1 MGGIILVASLII
13 WMLSYFPR
21 PTEEQE
27 ATARTEMIQDGNTNV
42 TPENVTKVATT
53 ENSCLARLGK
63 LVQPVFEPLGF
74 NWKMTVSLISGTVAK
89 ETVVST
95 LGVLYSG
102 DSENEAALAE
112 RIQKPNPKTGV
123 PDFTPLVAACFMILC
138 SSTCH
143 ASPQSQPL
151 CAKQEAGAT
160 ERSPLST
167 THLWHG

>member
-1 MGGIILVASLII
+1 
-13 WMLSYFPR
+13 
-21 PTEEQE
+21 
-27 ATARTEMIQDGNTNV
+27 MIHDGDTNV
-42 TPENVTKVATT
+42 TPFFFNDTATT

-74 NWKMTVSLISGTVAK
+74 NWKMPVSLISGTVAK

-123 PDFTPLVAACFMILC
+123 PDFTPLVAACFMIFVLIYVPC
-138 SSTCH
+138 IATITAIVRETGSWRY
-143 ASPQSQPL
+143 
-151 CAKQEAGAT
+151 GAFT
-160 ERSPLST
+160 LVYNT
-167 THLWHG
+167 FVAWLIAFAVYQIGTLFM